1 MTPKTALITILSL
14 ALALSAAHASGAD
27 DTLPRKA
34 LKPGSFH
41 LSSFDSELGGR
52 FSKSGEVDTGAVV
65 LRWLDG
71 LTGEQHS
78 ADKADLGP
86 GPALN
91 VRWSREQAEQ
101 KLVGYCLAGTLA
113 SGSDR
118 RLMLSQQ
125 VEVSSTSET
134 EQRVQ
139 LVAQLLP
146 GSADEASRPLPSLTY
161 RDDET
166 WSLED
171 ERFLLRDGRVVA
183 TWVGEAPAV
192 EVVSRP
198 ASGGDVAARLVW
210 NFTLQPGESR
220 WVEVMLVGAPAGAA
234 VEEASWRAR
243 LRRKSYGSLEDVRRW
258 ESMYHGSFG
267 AFACADDRV
276 REAMISG
283 IHVLRSLGNAHYQIS
298 TLSDRPFGHPASD
311 AAVEAQI
318 LGIFFEY
325 GLNEIGEAYL
335 GKLLDGVY
343 DRASSL
349 PLDRKV
355 AYLHG
360 LARAVRLA
368 GHTSRHGDLAQAIIS
383 LMKGEGPEGW
393 AEPWAD
399 GAVAVAPWLDPDEV
413 RADFVQV
420 LDRAGMPGSEALPQL
435 AWAESPAAGSTAA
448 EMLEARKA
456 LSAGD
461 ANAAWEALEKLLN
474 RTTHVGLGSM
484 EPGGTTGGRFAM
496 GMTSLV
502 RAFLV
507 DDHGD
512 DLQIFPGSCGGMVE
526 LGVAVKTAWLP
537 TAFGQVQAQGFFTG
551 KNLMGGWVTLR
562 GTFAAARTVMNFPP
576 ETVLRKLKSQHGDGT
591 IEIIENNVVQLGLP
605 PGRPLRFT
613 LSIKQNVVAGSDG

>member
-1 MTPKTALITILSL
+1 MTLKTALLTLLSL
-14 ALALSAAHASGAD
+14 ALATSAVHARSAD
-27 DTLPRKA
+27 DAPSRKA

-65 LRWLDG
+65 SHWVDG

-86 GPALN
+86 GPSLN
-91 VRWSREQAEQ
+91 VRWSRELAEQ

-113 SGSDR
+113 SGADR
-118 RLMLSQQ
+118 RLMVSQQ
-125 VEVSSTSET
+125 VEVRSTSET
-134 EQRVQ
+134 EQTVQ
-139 LVAQLLP
+139 LVAQLRP
-146 GSADEASRPLPSLTY
+146 GAGDEASRPLPSLTY

-183 TWVGEAPAV
+183 TWVGDAPAV
-192 EVVSRP
+192 EIVSRP
-198 ASGGDVAARLVW
+198 ASGDDVAARLVW

-220 WVEVMLVGAPAGAA
+220 WVEVMLVGAPAGGS
-234 VEEASWRAR
+234 VEESGWRAR

-267 AFACADDRV
+267 AFSCADDRV

-283 IHVLRSLGNAHYQIS
+283 VHLLRSLGNAHYQIS

-311 AAVEAQI
+311 AAAEAQI

-335 GKLLDGVY
+335 EDLLYGVY
-343 DRASSL
+343 DRAGPL

-368 GHTSRHGDLAQAIIS
+368 GETSHHGVLGQAIVE
-383 LMKGEGPEGW
+383 LMNGEGPEGW

-413 RADFVQV
+413 RGDLAQV
-420 LDRAGMPGSEALPQL
+420 IDRAGLPGAEALPRL
-435 AWAESPAAGSTAA
+435 AWAEDVEAGSTAA
-448 EMLEARKA
+448 EMLAARKA

-461 ANAAWEALEKLLN
+461 PDGAWEALEKLLN

-484 EPGGTTGGRFAM
+484 EPGGATGGRFAM

-502 RAFLV
+502 RGFLI

-512 DLQIFPGSCGGMVE
+512 DLEIFPGSCGGMVE
-526 LGVAVKTAWLP
+526 LGVAVKTAWIP
-537 TAFGQVQAQGFFTG
+537 TAFGQIQAQGFFTG
-551 KNLMGGWVTLR
+551 KNQMGGWVTLR

-576 ETVLRKLKSQHGDGT
+576 ETVLRKLKSSHGDGT
-591 IEIIENNVVQLGLP
+591 IEIIENNVVQLLLP
-605 PGRPLRFT
+605 IGRPLRFT
-613 LSIKQNVVAGSDG
+613 LSIKRTAAALSDG

>member
-1 MTPKTALITILSL
+1 MTLKTALITVLSL
-14 ALALSAAHASGAD
+14 ALASSAAHAWAAD
-27 DTLPRKA
+27 DVLPRKA

-65 LRWLDG
+65 LHWLDG
-71 LTGEQHS
+71 LTGEKHTT
-78 ADKADLGP
+78 DKADLGP

-91 VRWSREQAEQ
+91 VRWSRELAEQ
-101 KLVGYCLAGTLA
+101 KLTGYCLAGTLA
-113 SGSDR
+113 SGADR
-118 RLMLSQQ
+118 RLMVSQQ
-125 VEVSSTSET
+125 VEVRSTSET

-139 LVAQLLP
+139 LVAHLLP
-146 GSADEASRPLPSLTY
+146 GATDEASRPLPSLTY
-161 RDDET
+161 REDEV

-183 TWVGEAPAV
+183 TWVGDAPAV
-192 EVVSRP
+192 EMVSRP
-198 ASGGDVAARLVW
+198 ASGSEVAARLVW

-220 WVEVMLVGAPAGAA
+220 WVEVMLVGAPAGGS
-234 VEEASWRAR
+234 VEEAGWRAR

-267 AFACADDRV
+267 AFSCADDRV

-283 IHVLRSLGNAHYQIS
+283 VHLLRSLGNAHYQIS

-311 AAVEAQI
+311 AAAEAQI

-325 GLNEIGEAYL
+325 GLNEIAEAYL

-343 DRASSL
+343 ERAGPL

-368 GHTSRHGDLAQAIIS
+368 GETSQHGALALAIVE
-383 LMKGEGPEGW
+383 LMNGEGPEGW

-399 GAVAVAPWLDPDEV
+399 GAVTVAPWFDPDEV
-413 RADFVQV
+413 RGDLAQV
-420 LDRAGMPGSEALPQL
+420 LDRAGMPGAESLPQL
-435 AWAESPAAGSTAA
+435 AWAENLAPGSTAA
-448 EMLEARKA
+448 EMRSARKA

-461 ANAAWEALEKLLN
+461 ADGAWEALEKLLN
-474 RTTHVGLGSM
+474 RTTHVGLGAM
-484 EPGGTTGGRFAM
+484 EPGGVTDGRFAM

-502 RAFLV
+502 RAFLI

-512 DLQIFPGSCGGMVE
+512 DLEIFPGSCGGMVE
-526 LGVAVKTAWLP
+526 LGVAVKTAWIP
-537 TAFGQVQAQGFFTG
+537 TAFGQIQAQGFFTG
-551 KNLMGGWVTLR
+551 KNQMGGWVTLR

-576 ETVLRKLKSQHGDGT
+576 ETVLRKVKSQHGDGT

-605 PGRPLRFT
+605 IGRPLRFT
-613 LSIKQNVVAGSDG
+613 MSIKQTVAAGSDG